1 MHFRTVFLLY
11 VPSMIRHNQDPTIRW
26 CSDTPRVRNTETS
39 TADRSNFRNSHQYMT
54 HSIFCTLLLC
64 NCTVWCITIEDINNH
79 LRFLSPNLCGVLWT
93 MICLFFFLFS
103 LAIVPVCLVR
113 DSSVVR
119 RHYILLLEP
128 SNVRAQYIR
137 KTADLLLQLWVSTFP
152 RFVAIGFYFL
162 SETLI

>member
-1 MHFRTVFLLY
+1 MNFNKIVRFLRISVGSLTITNIPKYTLKFRLSKVWHKLFWY
-11 VPSMIRHNQDPTIRW
+11 FYRN
-26 CSDTPRVRNTETS
+26 SDTEN
-39 TADRSNFRNSHQYMT
+39 NSSLFKTYAVD
-54 HSIFCTLLLC
+54 LRWLLC
-64 NCTVWCITIEDINNH
+64 EQVVCLIIEKKGAYW
-79 LRFLSPNLCGVLWT
+79 S
-93 MICLFFFLFS
+93 
-103 LAIVPVCLVR
+103 LVR

-152 RFVAIGFYFL
+152 RFVAIRFYFL

>member
-1 MHFRTVFLLY
+1 MYLPLSTIFLL
-11 VPSMIRHNQDPTIRW
+11 DFETI
-26 CSDTPRVRNTETS
+26 P
-39 TADRSNFRNSHQYMT
+39 
-54 HSIFCTLLLC
+54 
-64 NCTVWCITIEDINNH
+64 TVWY
-79 LRFLSPNLCGVLWT
+79 
-93 MICLFFFLFS
+93 FLFS
-103 LAIVPVCLVR
+103 TLSQTRLVR

-128 SNVRAQYIR
+128 SDVRALYIR